1 MATRELG
8 IILHGATG
16 GICLTQHLHNTLA
29 PIRAEGGLV
38 VGDDIIM
45 PNLLLVGRNAE
56 RLAAIAT
63 EIGGIEWSTDLD
75 AALLNPAYPIFFDA
89 AATHMRLD
97 LLKRAIAA
105 GKHIYT
111 EKPLAPSIEDGLA
124 LLHTAE
130 ANGLKHG
137 VVEDKLFLPG
147 FQKLQHLV
155 DSDFFGR
162 ILGFHIEFG
171 WWVFDGIEADSQRSS
186 WNYQKTGGGGL
197 ISDMHPHWRYII
209 EGILGPIE
217 RVTATSWTGQSKRAD
232 ETGKPFNVD
241 VEDNVHTLLEMANGA
256 RGTILSSWT
265 TRVRRDD
272 LVTFQVDGTKGSAV
286 AGIRRCWK
294 QAASDTPAFHG
305 FGVGRDADAMRNTVN
320 YNDPWQEVPDVAPYK
335 NPYRFGWEGF
345 INHVVADAPFYA
357 DFAAGIRDVQLA
369 EACQH
374 SAKDGSWIDMTQL

>member
-16 GICLTQHLHNTLA
+16 GICSTQHLRNSLA

-38 VGDDIIM
+38 VGNDIIM
-45 PNLLLVGRNAE
+45 PNLLLVGRNAD
-56 RLAAIAT
+56 RLAAIAS
-63 EIGGIEWSTDLD
+63 EIGGLDWSTDLD
-75 AALLNPAYPIFFDA
+75 AALRNPSYPVFFDA
-89 AATHMRLD
+89 AATHLRLD

-105 GKHIYT
+105 GKHTYT
-111 EKPLAPSIEDGLA
+111 EKPLAPSVEDGLA
-124 LLHTAE
+124 LLRAAE

-147 FQKLQHLV
+147 FHKLQHLAE
-155 DSDFFGR
+155 SDFFGR

-171 WWVFDGIEADSQRSS
+171 WWVFDGIEADSQRPS

-217 RVTATSWTGQSKRAD
+217 RVAATSWTGQTKRAD

-265 TRVRRDD
+265 TRVRRDE

-305 FGVGRDADAMRNTVN
+305 FKVGQDADTMQTAEDF
-320 YNDPWQEVPDVAPYK
+320 NDHWQEVPDVAPYK

-345 INHVVADAPFYA
+345 ISHVAADAPFYA
-357 DFAAGIRDVQLA
+357 DFSAGIRDVQLA
-369 EACQH
+369 EACQC
-374 SAKDGSWIDMTQL
+374 SAKDGSWINMTQL

>member
-16 GICLTQHLHNTLA
+16 GICSTQHLRNSLA

-38 VGDDIIM
+38 VGNDIIM

-56 RLAAIAT
+56 RLAAIAA
-63 EIGGIEWSTDLD
+63 EIGGIDWSTDLD
-75 AALLNPAYPIFFDA
+75 AALLNPAYPVFFDA

-111 EKPLAPSIEDGLA
+111 EKPLAPSVEDGLA
-124 LLHTAE
+124 LLHAAE

-155 DSDFFGR
+155 DSDFLGR

-217 RVTATSWTGQSKRAD
+217 RVAATSWTGQTKRAD

-294 QAASDTPAFHG
+294 QAASDTPTFHG
-305 FGVGRDADAMRNTVN
+305 FGVGRDADAMQNTVN
-320 YNDPWQEVPDVAPYK
+320 YNDPWQEVPDIAPYK

-345 INHVVADAPFYA
+345 ISHVVADAPFHA
-357 DFAAGIRDVQLA
+357 NFSAGIRDVQLV
-369 EACQH
+369 EACQR
-374 SAKDGSWIDMTQL
+374 SAKNGSWFDMTQL